1 MDTAAGRRV
10 DGDMRACKDGWGW
23 GDWGDSENQMP
34 KTVEGGGESGPGS
47 TE

>member
-23 GDWGDSENQMP
+23 GDSENQMP